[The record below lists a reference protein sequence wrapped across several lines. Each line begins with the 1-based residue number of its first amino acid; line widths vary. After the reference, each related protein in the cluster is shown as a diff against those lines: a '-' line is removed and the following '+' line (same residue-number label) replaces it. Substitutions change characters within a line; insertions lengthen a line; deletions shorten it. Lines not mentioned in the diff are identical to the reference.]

1 MYTIFTEKFAWT
13 TAEQT
18 VGVFGTLIIGLI
30 YGSLAGVISSI
41 MVTLGSGQQDSML
54 KMLSLKAWMKARGL
68 KKVHLFLLSLF
79 VRTQVFSDATWQS
92 DKAKILAAFS
102 NLTDGAAPY
111 DEKQILADLP
121 PSLSTDISFFLYG
134 LPMHLQ

>member
-1 MYTIFTEKFAWT
+1 MFCFKQLKIGCACFRLAVASDMDSMYTIFTEKFAWT

-79 VRTQVFSDATWQS
+79 V
-92 DKAKILAAFS
+92 
-102 NLTDGAAPY
+102 
-111 DEKQILADLP
+111 
-121 PSLSTDISFFLYG
+121 
-134 LPMHLQ
+134 